1 MEDDSKSTQV
11 IRCIKDVKDSIKN
24 SVHRRYRDLNV
35 TGPQGMLIG
44 ILIHHGK
51 MNVSEIG
58 LKLGLSNST
67 VSGILDRLEKQKMVE
82 RLRSEDDRRV
92 VYVNLTEDFR
102 KVTQDRFKEVEKG
115 IEEKINRS
123 KPEELDKIIEGLITL
138 KKLLDE

>member
-1 MEDDSKSTQV
+1 MEDDSKSAQV

-67 VSGILDRLEKQKMVE
+67 VSGILDRLEKQNMVE
-82 RLRSEDDRRV
+82 RSR
-92 VYVNLTEDFR
+92 
-102 KVTQDRFKEVEKG
+102 
-115 IEEKINRS
+115 
-123 KPEELDKIIEGLITL
+123 
-138 KKLLDE
+138 